1 MKLEDMGIKVNAEIT
16 EMEKTI
22 ERAKKLGEI
31 LKEAKEII
39 SAISNTNIELNFK
52 TSVTGEAD
60 ERQ

>member
-39 SAISNTNIELNFK
+39 SEISKTNIELNFK
-52 TSVTGEAD
+52 TSVTGEVD